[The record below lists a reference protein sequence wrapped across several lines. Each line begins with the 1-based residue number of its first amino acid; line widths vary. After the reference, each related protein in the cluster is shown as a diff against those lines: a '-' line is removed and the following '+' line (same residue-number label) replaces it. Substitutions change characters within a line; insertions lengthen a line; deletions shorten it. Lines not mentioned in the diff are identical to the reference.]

1 MFKSIS
7 LKNLKLFNKLYAMV
21 RKSLLVLTAFILLIF
36 NISAQEALKYHLPP
50 AEIVKIVDA
59 PLTPSTSVSPDKA
72 NILLI
77 ERSSII
83 TIEELSAEELRIAG
97 IRIARETILHKHWEV
112 LNWMDKYVKNK

>member
-1 MFKSIS
+1 M
-7 LKNLKLFNKLYAMV
+7 
-21 RKSLLVLTAFILLIF
+21 
-36 NISAQEALKYHLPP
+36 KYQLPP

-59 PLTPSTSVSPDKA
+59 PLTPDKA

-83 TIEELSAEELRIAG
+83 TIEELSDEELRIAG

>member
-1 MFKSIS
+1 
-7 LKNLKLFNKLYAMV
+7 MV

-36 NISAQEALKYHLPP
+36 NISAQEALKYQLPP